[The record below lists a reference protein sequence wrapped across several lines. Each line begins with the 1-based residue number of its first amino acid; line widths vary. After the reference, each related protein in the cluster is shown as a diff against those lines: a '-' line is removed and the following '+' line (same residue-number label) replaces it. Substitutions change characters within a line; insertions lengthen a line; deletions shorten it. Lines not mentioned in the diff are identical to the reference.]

1 MREVFQIEVYEALKG
16 KIVEQEAKLLI
27 EYIELKKK
35 EVATKEDIMRL
46 EEIVRSL
53 EEFVK
58 GELQRIEKSTKEDI
72 QRAEKSTKEDIQ
84 RAEKSTKED
93 IQRLEEIVRGLE
105 KSTKEDIQRLEQF
118 VKEEIRRVEKRVE
131 KVENEIND
139 LKKEQRRNL
148 YWILGVYI
156 TLWATTIAGI
166 ITLFLRIKP

>member
-16 KIVEQEAKLLI
+16 KIGEQEAKLLI

-46 EEIVRSL
+46 EEIVRKL
-53 EEFVK
+53 EEFVR
-58 GELQRIEKSTKEDI
+58 GELQRI
-72 QRAEKSTKEDIQ
+72 
-84 RAEKSTKED
+84 EKSTKED

-118 VKEEIRRVEKRVE
+118 VKEEIRRLEKRVE

-166 ITLFLRIKP
+166 ITLFLRMKP

>member
-1 MREVFQIEVYEALKG
+1 MKEVFQIEVYEALKEKVG
-16 KIVEQEAKLLI
+16 EDAAKLLI

-46 EEIVRSL
+46 E
-53 EEFVK
+53 
-58 GELQRIEKSTKEDI
+58 QSTKEDI
-72 QRAEKSTKEDIQ
+72 QRLEEIVKMV
-84 RAEKSTKED
+84 EKSTKED
-93 IQRLEEIVRGLE
+93 IQRLEEIIRGLE

-118 VKEEIRRVEKRVE
+118 VKEEIRRLEKRVE

>member
-16 KIVEQEAKLLI
+16 KIGEQEAKLLI

-46 EEIVRSL
+46 EEIVRKL

-58 GELQRIEKSTKEDI
+58 EELQRI
-72 QRAEKSTKEDIQ
+72 EKSTKEDIQ

-118 VKEEIRRVEKRVE
+118 VKEEIRRLEKRVE

-166 ITLFLRIKP
+166 ITLFLRIKS

>member
-1 MREVFQIEVYEALKG
+1 MQIEVYEVLKG
-16 KIVEQEAKLLI
+16 KIGEQEAKLLI

-46 EEIVRSL
+46 EEIIKMVEKSTKEDIMRLEQSTKEDIMRLEEIIKMVEKSTKEDIQRL

-72 QRAEKSTKEDIQ
+72 QR
-84 RAEKSTKED
+84 
-93 IQRLEEIVRGLE
+93 
-105 KSTKEDIQRLEQF
+105 LEQF
-118 VKEEIRRVEKRVE
+118 VREEIQGLEKRVE
-131 KVENEIND
+131 KVENEIID

-156 TLWATTIAGI
+156 TLWATTIGGI
-166 ITLFLRIKP
+166 ITILLKMKF

>member
-1 MREVFQIEVYEALKG
+1 MREVFQIEVYEVLKEKVG
-16 KIVEQEAKLLI
+16 EDAAKLLI

-46 EEIVRSL
+46 EEIVKM
-53 EEFVK
+53 V
-58 GELQRIEKSTKEDI
+58 EKSTKG
-72 QRAEKSTKEDIQ
+72 
-84 RAEKSTKED
+84 D

-118 VKEEIRRVEKRVE
+118 VKEEIRRLEKRVE

-156 TLWATTIAGI
+156 TLWATTITGI
-166 ITLFLRIKP
+166 ITLFLRIKS

>member
-1 MREVFQIEVYEALKG
+1 MREVSQIEVYEVLKEKVG
-16 KIVEQEAKLLI
+16 GDAAKLLL

-46 EEIVRSL
+46 EEIIKMV
-53 EEFVK
+53 
-58 GELQRIEKSTKEDI
+58 
-72 QRAEKSTKEDIQ
+72 
-84 RAEKSTKED
+84 
-93 IQRLEEIVRGLE
+93 E

-118 VKEEIRRVEKRVE
+118 VREEIRRLEKRVE
-131 KVENEIND
+131 KVENDIND

-166 ITLFLRIKP
+166 ITLLLRIKP

>member
-1 MREVFQIEVYEALKG
+1 MREVFQIEVYEVLKEKVG
-16 KIVEQEAKLLI
+16 EDAAKLLI

-46 EEIVRSL
+46 EEIV
-53 EEFVK
+53 K
-58 GELQRIEKSTKEDI
+58 M
-72 QRAEKSTKEDIQ
+72 
-84 RAEKSTKED
+84 AEKSTKED

-118 VKEEIRRVEKRVE
+118 VKEEIRRLEKRVE

-166 ITLFLRIKP
+166 ITLFLRMKP

>member
-1 MREVFQIEVYEALKG
+1 MREVSQIEVYEVLKG
-16 KIVEQEAKLLI
+16 KIGEQEAKLLI

-46 EEIVRSL
+46 EEIVRKL

-58 GELQRIEKSTKEDI
+58 EELQRIEKSTKEDI
-72 QRAEKSTKEDIQ
+72 QRAEQSTKEDIQ

-118 VKEEIRRVEKRVE
+118 VKEEIRRLEKRVE
-131 KVENEIND
+131 KVENEIGD